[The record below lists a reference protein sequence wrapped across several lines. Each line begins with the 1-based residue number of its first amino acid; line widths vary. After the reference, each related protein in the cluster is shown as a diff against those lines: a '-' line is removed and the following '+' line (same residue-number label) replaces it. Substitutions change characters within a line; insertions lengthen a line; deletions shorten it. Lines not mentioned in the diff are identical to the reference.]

1 MRSSL
6 CCPVN
11 RQPSVSVQEKWIRGQ
26 TEKASGVQG
35 GLDPVYTR
43 ERQRLRRGV
52 AKTRPRDPRDSPHCA
67 GFCQYIS
74 RFCPGCPREMTVAGM
89 IMGAIILVINTPL
102 TVGVE
107 GVSSPIHGLFRFRFP
122 LPRRAGGLSMIH
134 RTVKITNS
142 PSCPQ
147 QKVSQNY
154 RERKGCGRSGQK
166 SLKDWFFRNKRK
178 EYKKDIA

>member
-6 CCPVN
+6 CCPLD
-11 RQPSVSVQEKWIRGQ
+11 RQSSVSVQEKWIRGQ
-26 TEKASGVQG
+26 RDKVSGVQG
-35 GLDPVYTR
+35 SLDPVYTR

-52 AKTRPRDPRDSPHCA
+52 AKTQPRAPRDSPHCA
-67 GFCQYIS
+67 GFCQGTS

-89 IMGAIILVINTPL
+89 IMGAIIPVINTPL

-107 GVSSPIHGLFRFRFP
+107 GVFSPIHGLFRFRFP
-122 LPRRAGGLSMIH
+122 LPRKAGGLSMIH

-142 PSCPQ
+142 TSYPQ

-154 RERKGCGRSGQK
+154 
-166 SLKDWFFRNKRK
+166 
-178 EYKKDIA
+178 

>member
-6 CCPVN
+6 CCPVD

-26 TEKASGVQG
+26 REKASGVQD

-52 AKTRPRDPRDSPHCA
+52 AKTRPRDPRDGPHRA
-67 GFCQYIS
+67 GFCQSAS

-89 IMGAIILVINTPL
+89 IMGAIIPVINSPL

-107 GVSSPIHGLFRFRFP
+107 GVSCPIHGLFCFRFP

-134 RTVKITNS
+134 RTVKTTNGTS
-142 PSCPQ
+142 YPQ

-154 RERKGCGRSGQK
+154 R
-166 SLKDWFFRNKRK
+166 
-178 EYKKDIA
+178 